1 MSVKT
6 RSDLYILLCPF
17 IRGLVRYNSKL
28 AERLALLGA
37 LAFLYLVSVSG
48 RQLEWRADYPQT
60 HINNAK
66 YSRVYKA
73 FRPSHDT
80 DSQVLQKNGI
90 ASKFTSIIKTCPRCC
105 CMALHTLIYRF

>member
-17 IRGLVRYNSKL
+17 IRGLVRKIVSSL
-28 AERLALLGA
+28 SALLGA

-80 DSQVLQKNGI
+80 DSQVLQKKWNC
-90 ASKFTSIIKTCPRCC
+90 KQVYKHYKNLP
-105 CMALHTLIYRF
+105 